1 MTTVEL
7 DIPRPPAEVFAV
19 LADGWT
25 YAGWVVGA
33 THIRDVDEGWPAV
46 GSRIHHSVGTW
57 PLQLKDETVVRSVV
71 PGDSLEL
78 HAKAW
83 PVGTA
88 LVRFELTATG
98 AGTRIS
104 MAEKAVA
111 GPGALVPE
119 AVQALALRPRNRETL
134 LRLSDIVVRGGHR

>member
-57 PLQLKDETVVRSVV
+57 PLQLEDETVVRSVV

-88 LVRFELTATG
+88 LIRFELTATG

-104 MAEKAVA
+104 MAEK
-111 GPGALVPE
+111 
-119 AVQALALRPRNRETL
+119 
-134 LRLSDIVVRGGHR
+134 